1 MNKTISQPTKKGDQV
16 AYYNAKDQRRVGVVQ
31 GWRDGKVVVLHRAG
45 YTDLV
50 PQADL
55 YLLD

>member
-16 AYYNAKDQRRVGVVQ
+16 AYYNAKGQRRVGVVQ
-31 GWRDGKVVVLHRAG
+31 DWRDGKVVVLHRAG
-45 YTDLV
+45 YTELV
-50 PQADL
+50 PEADL